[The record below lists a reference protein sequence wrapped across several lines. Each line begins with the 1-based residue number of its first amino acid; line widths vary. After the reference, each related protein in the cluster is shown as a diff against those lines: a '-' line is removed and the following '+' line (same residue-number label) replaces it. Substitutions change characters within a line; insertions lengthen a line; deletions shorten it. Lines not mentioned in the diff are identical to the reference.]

1 MKQDGSNKKVANSL
15 VALSAAAVLAVYT
28 AGYSRTRFA
37 ANRFEALTAERRP
50 AAPKVTEVALAPA
63 PSEPTVNAAHKS
75 RPPVSSTPVAAP
87 VEVSDSTATAPPPSF
102 APAPTVEQKTEA
114 GAPSAAA
121 PPWKDGKYLGWG
133 SCRHGDLQAQV
144 VIEGGKIASAEIAQC
159 LTRYSCSVIENLPPQ
174 VAERQSP
181 DVDTVSGATQS
192 ADAFYWAVFDALSK
206 AK

>member
-28 AGYSRTRFA
+28 AGYSRTRSA

-50 AAPKVTEVALAPA
+50 APKVAEVALAPVS
-63 PSEPTVNAAHKS
+63 SEPTVNAAHKS
-75 RPPVSSTPVAAP
+75 TSRVSSTPVAAP
-87 VEVSDSTATAPPPSF
+87 VEVPNTAAPAPPAQF
-102 APAPTVEQKTEA
+102 APAPLAEQKTEA
-114 GAPSAAA
+114 VAPSPAA

-133 SCRHGDLQAQV
+133 SCRHGDLQAEV

-181 DVDTVSGATQS
+181 DVDSVSGATQS
-192 ADAFYWAVFDALSK
+192 SDAFYWAVFDALTK